1 MLERAGQIAI
11 EGDRAG
17 KRLLDQGLDEFL
29 GAVGFGLFGGRNHL
43 LQQAGRGR
51 FRGGAGSASNIEI
64 RNGSALLFAEPQL
77 TRE

>member
-1 MLERAGQIAI
+1 
-11 EGDRAG
+11 
-17 KRLLDQGLDEFL
+17 
-29 GAVGFGLFGGRNHL
+29 LFGGRNHL

-51 FRGGAGSASNIEI
+51 FRGGAGSPSNIEI